1 VCVNDALVEAF
12 RRGEFDYKNSPTLG
26 LWEESHAILTFD
38 ISYLQLFSP
47 PYPEAEKIS
56 SAV

>member
-1 VCVNDALVEAF
+1 MNDALVEAF